1 MTEAKIEEPTEEPFV
16 TTALAATVIP
26 LPTWT
31 DAASV
36 TSYITSLIGIA
47 VTVLTLLHPGYTEP
61 AVIQALLPS
70 IGVVVAGVSQII
82 NVVTHRAAQK
92 AAIIAQYA
100 SFGHH

>member
-1 MTEAKIEEPTEEPFV
+1 MTPRKNPLRVVYGLNEES
-16 TTALAATVIP
+16 VIP
-26 LPTWT
+26 LPSWT

-36 TSYITSLIGIA
+36 TTYITSVLSAAFA
-47 VTVLTLLHPGYTEP
+47 VITALHPGYTEP